1 MTRDEK
7 VQQVSELTEV
17 VGSASAFYFT
27 DYQGLTVSQATEL
40 RNQFR
45 KAGVTYKIA
54 KNTLLRR
61 ALSDKGLL
69 TDQISASMKGQTAVA
84 FGFED
89 PAAPARVLKAFLEKT
104 NQEKPSLKL
113 AWLDGTIY
121 DATQLKTIAAL
132 PTKKDIMASIVGSI
146 HAPISG
152 IVGVLGALQRDIVY
166 LMDAIEKQK
175 AETASA

>member
-1 MTRDEK
+1 
-7 VQQVSELTEV
+7 
-17 VGSASAFYFT
+17 
-27 DYQGLTVSQATEL
+27 
-40 RNQFR
+40 
-45 KAGVTYKIA
+45 
-54 KNTLLRR
+54 
-61 ALSDKGLL
+61 
-69 TDQISASMKGQTAVA
+69 MK
-84 FGFED
+84 E
-89 PAAPARVLKAFLEKT
+89 FLEKT

-121 DATQLKTIAAL
+121 DGKQLKTIAAL

-166 LMDAIEKQK
+166 IMDAIEKKK